1 MELRQYWRI
10 ILRRLWIVILLLTFV
25 LGGSLL
31 LAPRREPVY
40 EASMRFTL
48 GLAPEAWR
56 GSYYAYD
63 RYYVWLASEYLVDDF
78 SEIVESQAFAQ
89 DVSRRLRAQGISVS
103 TGKIQGST
111 VSQKQHRIL
120 TVKVTWHDPDQ
131 LQAIAKAAA
140 ETLAEDN
147 AKYFAAL
154 GSEGAL
160 VHLIDPPQVVPIP
173 PSLKEQLDVPIRGCL
188 ALIAG
193 VGLTFFLDYLDDTI
207 RDAAEL
213 EAMGM
218 KVLAEIPLARSLRGL
233 FGSTKRS

>member
-10 ILRRLWIVILLLTFV
+10 IYRRFWLVILLLALV

-31 LAPRREPVY
+31 LAPRRRPLY

-48 GLAPEAWR
+48 GLTPEAGR
-56 GSYYAYD
+56 GSYYAYN

-78 SEIVESQAFAQ
+78 SEIVKSQAFAQ
-89 DVSRRLRAQGISVS
+89 DVNHRLREQGIAISAGS
-103 TGKIQGST
+103 IQGST

-120 TVKVTWHDPDQ
+120 TVKITWHDQDE
-131 LQAIAKAAA
+131 LQAIAQAAA
-140 ETLAEDN
+140 ETLAQDN

-160 VHLIDPPQVVPIP
+160 VHLIDPPQVMPIP
-173 PSLKEQLDVPIRGCL
+173 PTLKERLDVPIRGCL

-193 VGLTFFLDYLDDTI
+193 VSLTFFLDYLDDTI

-218 KVLAEIPLARSLRGL
+218 SVLGEIPSAKGARGFLRRA
-233 FGSTKRS
+233 KRG